1 MINTFQA
8 LELNTD
14 YKNDYD
20 IQAGLAYDVTGLG
33 NYVDPNKFVDG
44 RAGYQ
49 NIPGENLFQELIED
63 HRFERVNFFLSRRK
77 PAVPLG
83 QG

>member
-14 YKNDYD
+14 YKNDFD

-49 NIPGENLFQELIED
+49 NIPGENLFQERIED
-63 HRFERVNFFLSRRK
+63 HRFERVNFFFW
-77 PAVPLG
+77 AVEN
-83 QG
+83 QQCH